1 MNKLNKALII
11 DNDKSTYEIINAKF
25 EGAGYKI
32 KGCHNGKEAL
42 TIFNEFKPNIVIL
55 DILLQGIDGMGI
67 LKSIRKTCRIP
78 IIILT
83 TKSELFTKVL
93 ALELGA
99 DDYVL
104 KPFEKEELLA
114 RIKAVMRR
122 YNYKEEVETIIEF
135 SNLIID
141 EGSYSV
147 VYKGKEISMP
157 PKEFELL
164 YYLASNK
171 NKVYTR
177 DELFQEVWGCD
188 YLGDSRTVDVHIK
201 RLREKIN
208 DEDLWSIKT
217 VWGIGYKFEVKDIN
231 NI

>member
-42 TIFNEFKPNIVIL
+42 TIFNEFKPNVVIL